1 MEMKNEN
8 QMQIELK
15 EEVANGI
22 YANLAVIAHSS
33 SEFVMDFINMMPG
46 VAKSQVRSR
55 VIMAPEHV
63 KRLAMALAD
72 NINRYEEQFG
82 KIELHD
88 RLSANSSKFRGEA

>member
-15 EEVANGI
+15 EEIANGI

>member
-1 MEMKNEN
+1 MKNEN

-15 EEVANGI
+15 EEIANGI

>member
-1 MEMKNEN
+1 MKNEN